1 MTPERLQEL
10 IDERGAVWTSIN
22 GGYWFKLNPK
32 QYKIVVT
39 DKHPYYDDG
48 TVLLCYKKFK
58 EPSGYDIDYE
68 LTDLR
73 EDINRALWE
82 RDVTAEQVVKF
93 NPPMW
98 EDIEK
103 GYDFYFNS
111 KEYSDTSSMPCGL
124 FSVVKGKIV
133 DSREKP
139 SYDNCIL
146 VRNISHYPNIIT
158 FYASAT
164 KENYIK
170 ACEIVGDLF
179 KGEK

>member
-10 IDERGAVWTSIN
+10 IDKCGAVWTSIN

-48 TVLLCYKKFK
+48 TVLLCYKKFE

-73 EDINRALWE
+73 EDIDRAKWE
-82 RDVTAEQVVKF
+82 RDMTAEQVVKF

-98 EDIEK
+98 EDIKEYYQFDWLDK
-103 GYDFYFNS
+103 NFDMFYF
-111 KEYSDTSSMPCGL
+111 EVIDERDL
-124 FSVVKGKIV
+124 ILVGKINGENLFEGKAT
-133 DSREKP
+133 EK
-139 SYDNCIL
+139 D
-146 VRNISHYPNIIT
+146 
-158 FYASAT
+158 
-164 KENYIK
+164 YIK
-170 ACEIVGDLF
+170 ACKIVINLLKGD
-179 KGEK
+179 ED